1 MKAVWEG
8 HQRYLRFTWLGT
20 TYEFQCLPFGLY
32 SVSRVFTK
40 LLKPVLA
47 WLSQQGTCVI
57 MYLDDI
63 LLMAQSRNNLER
75 QLEHIALLPEG
86 LGFVVNRKKS
96 HLHPIQS
103 LQFLGF
109 LVNSQEMSIKL
120 IEEKTAQM
128 SKLAEWEVDSTTGT
142 WLGSCHFCREGICQG
157 HKECSHPT
165 KDGQKYCHILCKP
178 DGRDSLHSTEQLG
191 NSPVAMVP
199 RENTSLG

>member
-1 MKAVWEG
+1 
-8 HQRYLRFTWLGT
+8 
-20 TYEFQCLPFGLY
+20 
-32 SVSRVFTK
+32 
-40 LLKPVLA
+40 
-47 WLSQQGTCVI
+47 

-142 WLGSCHFCREGICQG
+142 
-157 HKECSHPT
+157 
-165 KDGQKYCHILCKP
+165 
-178 DGRDSLHSTEQLG
+178 
-191 NSPVAMVP
+191 
-199 RENTSLG
+199 